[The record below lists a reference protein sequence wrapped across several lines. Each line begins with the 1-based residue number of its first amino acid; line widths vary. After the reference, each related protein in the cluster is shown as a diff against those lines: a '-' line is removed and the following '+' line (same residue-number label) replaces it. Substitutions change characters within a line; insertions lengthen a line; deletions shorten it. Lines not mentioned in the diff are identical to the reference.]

1 MNSLAHRQARL
12 RGKAERF
19 LLDSRSL
26 DMVGTPLRGL
36 AAILLTG
43 SLVAAPVVALHRQPR
58 APASAAAAFR
68 AGSAYVAGARL
79 DPDALRARP
88 DPVATPTPS
97 SSPTPAP
104 TRSQPVLAALPPPRP
119 TVPPPSITAPAG
131 VLLDADTGRILWSR
145 DQGRSRPV
153 ASVAKIF
160 TAMVAVS
167 QLPLDRQLNVP
178 ASITA
183 LPWDSTLMG
192 LTPGETLSVHELL
205 DGALLVS
212 GNDAALT
219 LSGGSGS
226 EPDFVASMNALAA
239 RIGLRQTHFTNP
251 VGLDDPGQYSSAMDL
266 ARAALYLDRNYPLL
280 AGIAARGEIDLNA
293 TATHKAYRLVNL
305 DKLLWTYPGVDGL
318 KGGYT
323 GLAGGCVLTTAA
335 LHGHHVVAV
344 VLGSPPP
351 PSPGAFADM
360 KALLD
365 YGTALYGS

>member
-1 MNSLAHRQARL
+1 
-12 RGKAERF
+12 
-19 LLDSRSL
+19 
-26 DMVGTPLRGL
+26 MVGTPLRVL
-36 AAILLTG
+36 AAIVLTG
-43 SLVAAPVVALHRQPR
+43 SLVAAPVVALRQR
-58 APASAAAAFR
+58 APTPVSAAAVSRTLSALA
-68 AGSAYVAGARL
+68 AGVRL

-88 DPVATPTPS
+88 EPTPTPTPV
-97 SSPTPAP
+97 PTPAP
-104 TRSQPVLAALPPPRP
+104 TRSQAAQALRP
-119 TVPPPSITAPAG
+119 APARSVPPPSITAPAG
-131 VLLDADTGRILWSR
+131 LLLDADTGRVLWSR
-145 DQGRSRPV
+145 NSGEARPA

-167 QLPLDRQLNVP
+167 QLQLDRQITVP

-192 LTPGETLSVHELL
+192 LTPGETLSVRELL

-226 EPDFVASMNALAA
+226 EPAFVASMNALAA

-280 AGIAARGEIDLNA
+280 ARIAASPQIDLPG
-293 TATHKAYRLVNL
+293 TTTHKAFRLVNL
-305 DKLLWTYPGVDGL
+305 DRLLWTYPGVNGL

-323 GLAGGCVLTTAA
+323 GLAGGCVLTTAT
-335 LHGHHVVAV
+335 LHGHHLVAI

-351 PSPGAFADM
+351 PAPGAFADM

-365 YGTALYGS
+365 YASALYS